1 MSSVMQ
7 ELLAQ
12 SSFDKL
18 KQGTI
23 VAGQITEIRQNEV
36 VVDIGGKAE
45 AVVPANEFM
54 DVGELQIGQ
63 QIEVLIE
70 KLEDKNGNPV
80 VSFDKAEQKK
90 NWDNILTKFPEGS
103 IATGR
108 VKAKVKGG
116 LIVNIGVD
124 SFLPAS
130 HIDVQPPKNLDQ
142 YVGQTYDF
150 KVLKI
155 NLDRQNVVLSRRELI
170 EEQRAN
176 KRRALLDSIQPGQV
190 RKGIVK
196 NITDFGAFID
206 LDGMDGLLHITDM
219 SWGRI
224 THPSEMLKQGEE
236 VNVMII
242 EVNREKER
250 VSLGL
255 KQTTKNPWDEIDR
268 KFPVGAKVHGKV
280 VNLVPYGAFVEIEPG
295 VEGLVHI
302 TEMSWTKRITKPGEL
317 LKVGQ
322 ELDAVVLGIQKE
334 EQKISLGLRQL
345 EPNPW
350 DMVRHNYPIG
360 ARVRGKVVNL
370 VPYGAFIELEEG
382 IDGMVHVSDMS
393 WTRKVNHPSEVLKK
407 GDDSIPKAEA
417 YYKKLVPLA
426 KRSVAT
432 LEARSRLVDALA
444 QWAVLKDISTRSQS
458 GALVIETSEAA
469 SPGAASKPA
478 APDPLEAAR
487 KALGAPLVGFGGE
500 QDIEQEPALKDLVLH
515 RLNRR
520 TAEWNRRLAG
530 ECHAQE
536 LANIQAVNDY
546 RETLGLARMEID
558 LRLMQAARGHS
569 KEMTD
574 LKYFSHVSPTKGRE
588 GFGDR
593 CRLAGY
599 QGAGGENIASANNV
613 TGQQA

>member
-1 MSSVMQ
+1 MQ

-360 ARVRGKVVNL
+360 ARVRGKVRNMTT
-370 VPYGAFIELEEG
+370 YGAFIELEEG

-407 GDDSIPKAEA
+407 GDE
-417 YYKKLVPLA
+417 
-426 KRSVAT
+426 
-432 LEARSRLVDALA
+432 VDAIVLDVDPSQQRISLGMKQLA
-444 QWAVLKDISTRSQS
+444 TDPWSDIDAHFRIGDVVTGTVTKITSFGAFVELKDGIDGLVHISQISEERVEKIKDVLKAGQQVTARVVKIDREERRLGLSIKAANYSSEQIAAETAAYEMLNRQSTGNDMMNLGDI
-458 GALVIETSEAA
+458 LDE
-469 SPGAASKPA
+469 ASK
-478 APDPLEAAR
+478 
-487 KALGAPLVGFGGE
+487 
-500 QDIEQEPALKDLVLH
+500 
-515 RLNRR
+515 
-520 TAEWNRRLAG
+520 
-530 ECHAQE
+530 
-536 LANIQAVNDY
+536 
-546 RETLGLARMEID
+546 
-558 LRLMQAARGHS
+558 
-569 KEMTD
+569 KE
-574 LKYFSHVSPTKGRE
+574 
-588 GFGDR
+588 
-593 CRLAGY
+593 
-599 QGAGGENIASANNV
+599 
-613 TGQQA
+613 